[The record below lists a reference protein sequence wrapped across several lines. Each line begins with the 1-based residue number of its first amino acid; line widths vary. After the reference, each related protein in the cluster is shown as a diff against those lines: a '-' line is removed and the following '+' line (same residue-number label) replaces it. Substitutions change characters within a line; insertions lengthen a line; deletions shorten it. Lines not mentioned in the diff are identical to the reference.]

1 MSRGFD
7 VIVVGGG
14 LHGLS
19 AALAIARRGRRV
31 LVLEKDRVAAH
42 ASSFSAGGVRTLGR
56 HPAEVPLA
64 VESLALWHRIA
75 DLVGDD
81 CGFQETGHVKLAE
94 NAAEL
99 ATLRA
104 RAAAMRAAGW
114 DHEEL
119 VDAAGLRRLLPAVAP
134 HVVGGLVSRRNGF
147 ARPYRTALAFRRAA
161 EAAGAVLREGAGV
174 IGLERKGAAWSVA
187 CADGTTHAAPV
198 LVNAAGAWGARL
210 ARTVGEEIPLGFS
223 ALMMIYTSALPP
235 FVTPVVGL
243 TGRPMSFKQAPSGQV
258 MIGGGHTG
266 LGDLDTGR
274 VALDVERLAF
284 SARTALDLFPIL
296 AGAKLVHCWAGIEGM
311 LPDEIPV
318 IGLSRVA
325 PGLVHA
331 FGFCGHGFELAPV
344 MGGIV
349 AQLALDGGTNQP
361 IAAFAPDRFARGDVE
376 DAPKPGEALFQ
387 PAG

>member
-1 MSRGFD
+1 MSTAFD

-19 AALAIARRGRRV
+19 AALQIARRGRRV

-42 ASSFSAGGVRTLGR
+42 ASSYSAGGVRTLGR

-64 VESLALWHRIA
+64 VESLAMWHRIA

-81 CGFQETGHVKLAE
+81 CDFHEVGHVKVAE
-94 NAAEL
+94 TAAEMDIL
-99 ATLRA
+99 AR
-104 RAAAMRAAGW
+104 RAATMRAAGW
-114 DHEEL
+114 EHEEL

-134 HVVGGLVSRRNGF
+134 HAVGGLVARRNGF

-161 EAAGAVLREGAGV
+161 EDAGATIREGAAV
-174 IGLERKGAAWSVA
+174 AGLERRDGQWRVR
-187 CADGTTHAAPV
+187 CADGATYAAPV
-198 LVNAAGAWGARL
+198 LVNAAGAWGGRL
-210 ARTVGEEIPLGFS
+210 ARAAGEEIPLGFS

-243 TGRPMSFKQAPSGQV
+243 TGRPMSFKQASSGHV

-266 LGDLDTGR
+266 SGDLDTGK
-274 VALDVERLAF
+274 VTLDVERLAF

-296 AGAKLVHCWAGIEGM
+296 RGAKLVHAWAGIEGM

-318 IGLSRVA
+318 VGLSRA
-325 PGLVHA
+325 QPGLVHA
-331 FGFCGHGFELAPV
+331 FGFCGHGFELGPI

-349 AQLALDGGTNQP
+349 AQLALDGQTNWP
-361 IAAFAPDRFARGDVE
+361 IAPFAPDRFAGNE
-376 DAPKPGEALFQ
+376 APQAEPGQALLQ

>member
-1 MSRGFD
+1 MSTRFD

-19 AALAIARRGRRV
+19 AALHIARRGRRV
-31 LVLEKDRVAAH
+31 VVLEKDRVAAH
-42 ASSFSAGGVRTLGR
+42 ASSYSAGGVRTLGR

-64 VESLALWHRIA
+64 VESLAVWHRIA

-81 CGFQETGHVKLAE
+81 CGFQETGHVKVAE
-94 NAAEL
+94 TDEEMEI
-99 ATLRA
+99 LRE
-104 RAAAMRAAGW
+104 RAASMRQAGW

-119 VDAAGLRRLLPAVAP
+119 IDAAELRRLLPAVAP
-134 HVVGGLVSRRNGF
+134 YAVGGLVARRNGF

-161 EAAGAVLREGAGV
+161 EAAGAAVHEGVGV
-174 IGLERKGAAWSVA
+174 VDIARN
-187 CADGTTHAAPV
+187 DGKWRLGCDDGSTYTTPIV
-198 LVNAAGAWGARL
+198 VNAAGAWGARL
-210 ARTVGEEIPLGFS
+210 ARAVGEDIPLGFS

-243 TGRPMSFKQAPSGQV
+243 TSRPMSFKQAPSGHV
-258 MIGGGHTG
+258 MIGGGHKG
-266 LGDLDTGR
+266 IGDLTTGR
-274 VALDVERLAF
+274 VELDVERLAF

-296 AGAKLVHCWAGIEGM
+296 AEARMVHAWAGLEGM

-318 IGLSRVA
+318 IGVSRVA

-331 FGFCGHGFELAPV
+331 FGFCGHGFELGPI

-349 AQLALDGGTNQP
+349 AQLALDGGTNKP
-361 IAAFAPDRFARGDVE
+361 IAAFAPDRFRRDPAN
-376 DAPKPGEALFQ
+376 PTKPAGGALFQ
-387 PAG
+387 SAG

>member
-1 MSRGFD
+1 MSTSFD
-7 VIVVGGG
+7 VVVVGGG

-19 AALAIARRGRRV
+19 AALHIARRGRRV
-31 LVLEKDRVAAH
+31 VVLEKDRVAAH
-42 ASSFSAGGVRTLGR
+42 ASSYSAGGVRTLGR
-56 HPAEVPLA
+56 HQAEVPLA

-81 CGFQETGHVKLAE
+81 CGFQETGQVKVAE
-94 NAAEL
+94 TDAEMEI
-99 ATLRA
+99 LRA
-104 RAAAMRAAGW
+104 RAASMLEAGW

-119 VDAAGLRRLLPAVAP
+119 VDAAELRRLLPAVAP
-134 HVVGGLVSRRNGF
+134 HAVGGLVARRDGF

-161 EAAGAVLREGAGV
+161 EAAGAVVREGADV
-174 IGLERKGAAWSVA
+174 VDIERNDGQWRLR
-187 CADGTTHAAPV
+187 CGDGTTYAAPIV
-198 LVNAAGAWGARL
+198 VNTTGAWGARL
-210 ARTVGEEIPLGFS
+210 ARAVGEDIPLGFS
-223 ALMMIYTSALPP
+223 ALMMIYTSDLPP

-243 TGRPMSFKQAPSGQV
+243 TGRPMSFKQAPSGHV
-258 MIGGGHTG
+258 MIGGGHKG
-266 LGDLDTGR
+266 IGDLTSGR
-274 VALDVERLAF
+274 VQLDVDRLAF

-296 AGAKLVHCWAGIEGM
+296 AEARIVHAWAGLEGM

-318 IGLSRVA
+318 IGLSRQA

-331 FGFCGHGFELAPV
+331 FGFCGHGFELGPV

-361 IAAFAPDRFARGDVE
+361 IAAFAPDRFTREVADGTKRAG
-376 DAPKPGEALFQ
+376 GALLQ